1 MSGQRLFL
9 IIEDPKNRMAYT
21 ALFEGMGF
29 LVDAVPNGCDALK
42 FLEDTMP
49 RIVVADDTTPDFT
62 AVDFLKKAAEIAP
75 GTRTIIITPEAD
87 VDGAVTLMKMG
98 AVDYLMQPVAHQQL
112 ALSVKKALAMT
123 TLTEQPQTAAVVQ
136 KKAAKKKSLNII
148 TKHSKMTQLLG
159 LAARVADSSASVL
172 IQGESGTGKELFARF
187 LHEKSGRSNMPFI
200 AVNCA
205 ALPENLLESELFGHE
220 KGAFTGAISR
230 KIGKFELADKGTLFL
245 DEITEM
251 QFHLQAKLL
260 RVIQE
265 KVLDRVGG
273 TQSVAVDVRI
283 IATTN
288 RDAKDAVE
296 KQTFREDLFYRLNT
310 IPLIIPPL
318 RDRGNDVT
326 LLSEY
331 FIKKYCRIDG
341 RDVKGLTPDAVAVL
355 SGHSFPGNVRE
366 LENIIH
372 RAVLLAQADMITPQD
387 LLMEGGAA
395 VSNAGPDTSSGSTLN
410 ISSGSLKEM
419 EQKMIFK
426 TLDQTEGNR
435 THAAKILGI
444 SVRTLR
450 NKLNEYKAQA

>member
-1 MSGQRLFL
+1 
-9 IIEDPKNRMAYT
+9 MAYT
-21 ALFEGMGF
+21 ALFEEMGF
-29 LVDAVPNGCDALK
+29 LVDAVPDGGDALK
-42 FLEDTMP
+42 YLEDNLP
-49 RIVVADDTTPDFT
+49 RIVVADETTPDFD
-62 AVDFLKKAAEIAP
+62 AVDFLKRAGEIAP
-75 GTRTIIITPEAD
+75 KTRVIIITPAPD
-87 VDGAVTLMKMG
+87 VDGAVTLMKLG
-98 AVDYLMQPVAHQQL
+98 AVDYLMQPLDHQQL
-112 ALSVKKALAMT
+112 ALSVKKALAMAPSS
-123 TLTEQPQTAAVVQ
+123 ESPKAPAASPKAPAAVP
-136 KKAAKKKSLNII
+136 KKTMGKKSLNII
-148 TKHSKMTQLLG
+148 TNHPGITQLLS
-159 LAARVADSSASVL
+159 LAERVADSSASVL

-187 LHEKSGRSNMPFI
+187 LHEKSGRSGMPFI

-220 KGAFTGAISR
+220 KGAFTGAVSR
-230 KIGKFELADKGTLFL
+230 KIGKFELADTGTLFL

-265 KVLDRVGG
+265 KMVDRVGG
-273 TQSVAVDVRI
+273 TQAVAVDVRI

-288 RDAKDAVE
+288 RDAKAAVDQ
-296 KQTFREDLFYRLNT
+296 QTFREDLFYRLNT

-318 RDRGNDVT
+318 RDRGNDIA
-326 LLSEY
+326 LLSAY

-341 RDVKGLTPDAVAVL
+341 RNVKGLTPEAEAVL
-355 SGHSFPGNVRE
+355 SGHPFPGNVRE

-372 RAVLLAQADMITPQD
+372 RAVLLAQSDHITPQD
-387 LLMEGGAA
+387 LLMDADA
-395 VSNAGPDTSSGSTLN
+395 TVVVPDGFETSQGSTLN
-410 ISSGSLKEM
+410 LSSGSLKEM

-450 NKLNEYKAQA
+450 NKLNEYKAQTS